1 MDKKILLVAI
11 VTILIGEVL
20 LGLFLLNKNSNK
32 DAGEFKLS
40 DYQSFINNF
49 PSEKMVDA
57 IGSAAEAKKQAE
69 KLWVEIYGESVKD
82 NKPYIVLYDSAN
94 KVWLVKG
101 SIPKNTIGGVPN
113 ILIQADGK
121 VLAVWHDK

>member
-1 MDKKILLVAI
+1 
-11 VTILIGEVL
+11 
-20 LGLFLLNKNSNK
+20 
-32 DAGEFKLS
+32 
-40 DYQSFINNF
+40 
-49 PSEKMVDA
+49 MVDA
-57 IGSAAEAKKQAE
+57 IDSTTAAKKQAE

>member
-1 MDKKILLVAI
+1 MDKKILLAAI
-11 VTILIGEVL
+11 VTIFIGEIL

>member
-1 MDKKILLVAI
+1 MDKKILLAAI
-11 VTILIGEVL
+11 VTIFIGEIL

-82 NKPYIVLYDSAN
+82 NKPYIVFYDSAN

-121 VLAVWHDK
+121 VLAVWHDR